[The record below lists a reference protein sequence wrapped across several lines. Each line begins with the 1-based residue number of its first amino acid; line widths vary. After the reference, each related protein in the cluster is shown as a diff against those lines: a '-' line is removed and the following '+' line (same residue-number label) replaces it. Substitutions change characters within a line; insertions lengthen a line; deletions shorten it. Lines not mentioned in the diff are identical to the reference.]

1 MSLATSCVL
10 AHLAA
15 VLAQIGHVN
24 EGFMQICVCVCG
36 EMHPDSHFHVSPAT
50 TPQPIVDKIEET
62 TQTQFCHYDPL

>member
-24 EGFMQICVCVCG
+24 EGFMQICVCVGRCT
-36 EMHPDSHFHVSPAT
+36 PTRTLHVSPAT

-62 TQTQFCHYDPL
+62 TQTQFSHYDPL